1 MVNLKNK
8 KHLFFDLDD
17 TLWDFEKNSSLIL
30 KEIFVQFELGIKLQ
44 TSFIN
49 FYKEYKGINNQLW
62 SKYYKKEI
70 DKTYLRNHRFN
81 ETFKRFNYSNYD
93 ENLLVTEQYLKRSPQ
108 GKILKKDCIET
119 LMYLKQ
125 YFQLNIITNG
135 FKEVQDIKIDTCGL
149 RSYFSNI
156 IISEEYNLTK
166 PDEQIFRLAE
176 SFSKTTKDECIMIG
190 DNLESDIK
198 GALNAGW
205 EAIYFS
211 DIKPNDFKGYYIKN
225 LRELKTLLT

>member
-17 TLWDFEKNSSLIL
+17 TLWDFEKNSSSIL
-30 KEIFVQFELGIKLQ
+30 KEIFIQFDLEIKLQ

-49 FYKEYKGINNQLW
+49 FYKEYKEINNQLW
-62 SKYYKKEI
+62 NKYYKKEI

-81 ETFKRFNYSNYD
+81 EAFKRFNYSNYE
-93 ENLLVTEQYLKRSPQ
+93 ENLLVTEQYLKQSPR
-108 GKILKKDCIET
+108 GKILKEGCIET
-119 LMYLKQ
+119 LDYLKIR
-125 YFQLNIITNG
+125 YKLNIITNG
-135 FKEVQDIKIDTCGL
+135 FKEVQNIKIDSCGL
-149 RSYFSNI
+149 RPYFSKI

-176 SFSKTTKDECIMIG
+176 LLTNTNSEECLMIG
-190 DNLESDIK
+190 DNLESDVK

-205 EAIYFS
+205 EAIYIS
-211 DIKPNDFKGYYIKN
+211 DIKSNDFKGLHIKK
-225 LRELKTLLT
+225 LIELKTLLS